1 MKRTGQG
8 TGPDLMYALCGTT
21 AMKETRDLFQSRRDY
36 HPDYY
41 SRHPIM
47 NAEIIRQLPDRRA
60 LVIRGGMSPVIT
72 RLPMAWNDP
81 AYRKARRESW
91 ATELATTPEPRRSQA
106 PDPP

>member
-21 AMKETRDLFQSRRDY
+21 AMK
-36 HPDYY
+36 
-41 SRHPIM
+41 
-47 NAEIIRQLPDRRA
+47 AEMIRQLPDRRA